1 MQHTDELN
9 NEQQKAATHTTGPL
23 MIVAGAGTGKTKTLT
38 HRIKNLIASGIAPAS
53 ILAITFTNKAATEM
67 KDRVIKLIGK
77 NLGLRDWEVPFMST
91 FHGLG
96 AFILRNHG
104 DRIGIKK
111 SFSILDAQDQ
121 TSLIKQAMKLRDI
134 DPKMWEPKT
143 IKNRISRF
151 KNDLLSPDELQRH
164 AKSEMDTIT
173 AEIWHVYDKLLREE
187 QGLDFDDLLV
197 KTFELL
203 DDHADI
209 REHYQNIWSHIHID
223 EYQDTNTV
231 QYRIAKILASHNT
244 NICVVGDTDQNIYSW
259 RGADFRNMLSFEKD
273 YPDATIII
281 LKNNYRSTKTI
292 LDTADEIISKNKERI
307 VKELVATKAQG
318 PDIKLFTAMTG
329 TDEAYFVARECKKII
344 AEGIR
349 PEHIAVLYRTNFQ
362 SRAIEE
368 AFLREEVPYQLLGV
382 KFFDRKEIKDLVSYI
397 RASINR
403 DSKTD
408 IARSISIPKRGI
420 GKTTLVKLLAQD
432 SASLSPA
439 VKKKCDEY
447 FTILDAIA
455 SYIPTHTP
463 AEIVVQT
470 LKISGLETM
479 LKNGTEEDIERLENI
494 KELVSFATRY
504 DIMEKSEGF
513 ARFLEDV
520 ALMSDQD
527 TMDAQKEKKN
537 AVKLMT
543 IHAAKGLEFHTVFIT
558 GLEQGLFPSDRGD
571 STPRDREEE
580 RRLMYVA
587 VTRAQHQLYV
597 THAQIRKI
605 FGSETMQMASEFL
618 SDISEEL
625 CEDISIEATKKGHL
639 PTIYLDDF

>member
-1 MQHTDELN
+1 MQQNDSLN
-9 NEQQKAATHTTGPL
+9 PEQHEAATHTTGPI

-38 HRIKNLIASGIAPAS
+38 HRIKNLIEQGIKPSS
-53 ILAITFTNKAATEM
+53 ILAITFTNKAASEM
-67 KDRVIKLIGK
+67 KERILGLIGK
-77 NLGLRDWEVPFMST
+77 NLGLQSNETPFMST

-96 AFILRNHG
+96 AYILRSHG
-104 DRIGIKK
+104 DRIGIRK
-111 SFSILDAQDQ
+111 SFSILDSQDQ
-121 TSLIKQAMKLRDI
+121 TSLIKQAMAKKDI

-151 KNDLLSPDELQRH
+151 KNDLITPEQLQANAR
-164 AKSEMDTIT
+164 SEADQVT
-173 AEIWHVYDKLLREE
+173 AEVWHVYNTLLSEE

-203 DDHADI
+203 DGHAEI
-209 REHYQNIWSHIHID
+209 RAYYQNLWGHIHID

-231 QYRIAKILASHNT
+231 QYRIAKMLAATHS

-273 YPDATIII
+273 YPDAKIVI
-281 LKNNYRSTKTI
+281 LKNNYRSTKNI

-307 VKELVATKAQG
+307 LKELVATKEDG
-318 PDIKLFTAMTG
+318 PQIKLFTAMTG
-329 TDEAYFVARECKKII
+329 TDESYFIAREAKKII
-344 AEGIR
+344 AEGLR
-349 PEHIAVLYRTNFQ
+349 PDSIAVLYRTNFQ
-362 SRAIEE
+362 SRSLEE
-368 AFLREEVPYQLLGV
+368 AFLREDVPYQLLGV
-382 KFFDRKEIKDLVSYI
+382 KFFDRKEIKDLISYI
-397 RASINR
+397 RAAINR
-403 DSKTD
+403 TSRTD

-420 GKTTLVKLLAQD
+420 GKTTLVKLLAGD
-432 SASLSPA
+432 YGSLSPA

-447 FTILDAIA
+447 FGILDTIA
-455 SYIPTHTP
+455 AYSVAHTP
-463 AEIVVQT
+463 AETVTYT
-470 LKISGLETM
+470 LKISGLEAM
-479 LKNGTEEDIERLENI
+479 LQNGGEEDAERLANI

-504 DIMEKSEGF
+504 SDFPPVEGL

-543 IHAAKGLEFHTVFIT
+543 IHAAKGLEFHTVFIV
-558 GLEQGLFPSDRGD
+558 GLEQGLFPSDRGN
-571 STPRDREEE
+571 STPREREEE

-587 VTRAQHQLYV
+587 VTRAKHQLYV
-597 THAQIRKI
+597 THAHIRQI
-605 FGSETMQMASEFL
+605 FGKETMQTPSEFL
-618 SDISEEL
+618 SDIPEEL
-625 CEDISIEATKKGHL
+625 CEDISIEGVHKDHL